1 VNDYFSNSFEKM
13 VSFFAKEKSISV
25 KEMEE
30 IMKIMEG
37 EVKKQKTK

>member
-1 VNDYFSNSFEKM
+1 M
-13 VSFFAKEKSISV
+13 VSFFARERSISV

-37 EVKKQKTK
+37 EVKKQKAK

>member
-1 VNDYFSNSFEKM
+1 M
-13 VSFFAKEKSISV
+13 VSFFAKEKTISV

-37 EVKKQKTK
+37 EVKKAQDLK